1 MKKLTTFLVSL
12 MLLVFLLPA
21 TFAADTNMVDI
32 RFYDTT
38 SGLYLSAVQL
48 NQVQL
53 TLNGASITGDVPA
66 VLQAENG
73 GTRTLIP
80 VRLVSEQLGA
90 EVIWLSDTSQ
100 VMILYGDDTI
110 MLTIG
115 SSIALVNGQSVTLPD
130 EIPATLV
137 YYQGSVRTLV
147 PLRFVAEELGAVV
160 NWDGDTMT
168 ASISTTGDNTSSSS
182 AETDTTVT
190 DTSANISASDTGLF
204 TGVQSDA
211 AAQTFS
217 ILTDYT
223 TQYVMKDF
231 DSRLVVDLLGAE
243 LSPDLPSTLSSS
255 SDFIAD
261 IQYVQLSDSLGY
273 GCDHTVRVILT
284 LPENITLED
293 NLTVLSLTNGVCFSL
308 TSAPVD
314 TGTATTPVSSTAR
327 TVVIDAGH
335 GGTDPGAYYES
346 TSEKDINL
354 AVALKV
360 QPLLI
365 AQGYNVIMTRST
377 DVFVDLYERAAIANN
392 INADLFVSIHSNAS
406 ATSKTAQGILTY
418 CYPGSTRGETC
429 GKIIQKN
436 ITAATGAND
445 RGVLSENYVVL
456 RETNMCA
463 VLVELGFM
471 STHDELVKLV
481 DDSYQTKLAQGIADG
496 IVEYLNTLDS

>member
-1 MKKLTTFLVSL
+1 MKKLTTALVSL

-21 TFAADTNMVDI
+21 AFAADANTVDI
-32 RFYDTT
+32 RFYDAK
-38 SGLYLSAVQL
+38 SDSYLTAVQL

-53 TLNGASITGDVPA
+53 TLNGTSITGDVPA

-90 EVIWLSDTSQ
+90 EVVWLPDASQ

-110 MLTIG
+110 LLTID
-115 SSIALVNGQSVTLPD
+115 SSTALVNGQSVTLPD

-137 YYQGSVRTLV
+137 YYQGSVRTMV
-147 PLRFVAEELGAVV
+147 PLRFVAEVLGAVV
-160 NWDGDTMT
+160 TWDGDTMT
-168 ASISTTGDNTSSSS
+168 ASISTVADDTASIAD
-182 AETDTTVT
+182 ETDTSVT

-204 TGVQSDA
+204 TGVQFDA
-211 AAQTFS
+211 VAQTFS

-223 TQYVMKDF
+223 TQYVLEDF
-231 DSRLVVDLLGAE
+231 GSRLVVDLLGAE
-243 LSPDLPSTLSSS
+243 LSSDLPDALSSS
-255 SDFIAD
+255 SDFIAG
-261 IQYVQLSDSLGY
+261 IQYVQFGDSLGY
-273 GCDHTVRVILT
+273 ACDHTVRIILT
-284 LPENITLED
+284 LAENVTLED
-293 NLTVLSLTNGVCFSL
+293 NLTVTSLTNGVCFSL
-308 TSAPVD
+308 TGAPVTD
-314 TGTATTPVSSTAR
+314 TGSNTTVNSAAR

-377 DVFVDLYERAAIANN
+377 HDAVDLSERPAIANN
-392 INADLFVSIHSNAS
+392 IHADLHASIHSYAS
-406 ATSKTAQGILTY
+406 ASRITAQGSLTY

-445 RGVLSENYVVL
+445 RGVLTENYVVL

-471 STHDELVKLV
+471 STHEELEKLV
-481 DDSYQTKLAQGIADG
+481 DDSYQTKLAQGITDG
-496 IVEYLNTLDS
+496 IVEYLNTLD